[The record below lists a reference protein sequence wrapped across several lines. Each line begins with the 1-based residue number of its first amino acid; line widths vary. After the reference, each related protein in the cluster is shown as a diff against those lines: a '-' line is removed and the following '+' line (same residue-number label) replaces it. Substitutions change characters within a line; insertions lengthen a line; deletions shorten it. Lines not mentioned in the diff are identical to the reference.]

1 MADNGSFVRGAALL
15 AGASLASRLIGGL
28 ARIPLTRLLGGEGMG
43 LFQMANVVYT
53 LAITFAVS
61 GLTVA
66 MSRMVAERLAGD
78 RGRENGRLLILALAI
93 ALVTGLGF
101 WQLLNATAGMV
112 AADVLGDPRA
122 ASVIRAIAPSVIPVY
137 LIAALKGY
145 FQGHQRMEPSS
156 GAQVVEQT
164 VRVAVMLWLVITLRE
179 QGLERAVS
187 GAAWANLVG
196 ATVALVVLIYILA
209 RPPFSAG
216 ARSPARPAPAV
227 RPERPGRPARRRP
240 TRPSR
245 SPGLLGPLLG
255 LATAVT
261 LGAAMLPLMDA
272 VQTFLVPGRLQAA
285 GIDPG
290 QVTYLYGQLHGM
302 AYPLAG
308 LPAILA
314 SAVGAA
320 LVPSIAEALARGA
333 SLQVAART
341 ETALRLTVLFSL
353 PAMVGLIILAEPI
366 NQMLFG
372 IPEAGVPLV
381 YVSGACVLLALQQTS
396 SGVLQG
402 LGRPAVPL
410 WGLVGGL
417 FANAAATYSLAAL
430 PALGINGAALGIVAG
445 FLVASAVN
453 LAVVVRATGARW
465 DWAGLVLK
473 PALAT
478 AVMAV
483 LASAAYSWVHAPGGL
498 ALGNTAGVLA
508 GVTAGV
514 LGYVVSLLVS
524 GGVGERELVH
534 IPILGRLIASRRG
547 GR

>member
-101 WQLLNATAGMV
+101 WQLLEASAGMV

-179 QGLERAVS
+179 QGLERAVG

-196 ATVALVVLIYILA
+196 ATVALIVLIYILA

-216 ARSPARPAPAV
+216 SPARPARPAPPD
-227 RPERPGRPARRRP
+227 RPDRSARRRP
-240 TRPSR
+240 ARLSR

-320 LVPSIAEALARGA
+320 LVPSIAEALARG
-333 SLQVAART
+333 SHLQVAART

-417 FANAAATYSLAAL
+417 FANAATTYYLAAL

-445 FLVASAVN
+445 FLVASTVN
-453 LAVVVRATGARW
+453 LAVVVRTTRARW

-514 LGYVVSLLVS
+514 IGYAVSLLVS